1 MCESDT
7 LQKYK
12 HLQNANIHQEMNLQK
27 KQSARFLEVTLRPY
41 KWSQGNSMPDLFCI
55 KALQTW
61 QKEEEEFEAEEAW
74 SKQWIH
80 VVRSSKADGPG

>member
-27 KQSARFLEVTLRPY
+27 KQSARFLGSNYHNIHFSVYIPRKYQNTFMFVKLDSLLNRGHFE
-41 KWSQGNSMPDLFCI
+41 
-55 KALQTW
+55 ALQMITG
-61 QKEEEEFEAEEAW
+61 QQHA
-74 SKQWIH
+74 
-80 VVRSSKADGPG
+80 

>member
-27 KQSARFLEVTLRPY
+27 KQSARFLGSNYHNIHCSVY
-41 KWSQGNSMPDLFCI
+41 NSYISKHIYIC
-55 KALQTW
+55 QTW
-61 QKEEEEFEAEEAW
+61 
-74 SKQWIH
+74 
-80 VVRSSKADGPG
+80 

>member
-1 MCESDT
+1 
-7 LQKYK
+7 
-12 HLQNANIHQEMNLQK
+12 
-27 KQSARFLEVTLRPY
+27 
-41 KWSQGNSMPDLFCI
+41 MPDLFCI